1 MPARLYHACKVGIRY
16 NNPVSYSTLFC
27 DLDDTLYPA
36 SSGLWQA
43 IKERMN
49 LYMHE
54 YLGIPWEEI
63 PRLREM
69 YFQQYGTTL
78 RGLKAHYEIDEQ
90 DFLAF
95 VHDLPLERYL
105 KPDLELRRVL
115 EALPQR
121 KWILTNADAGHARR
135 VLRFLQLEDCFEGII
150 DILQLSPYC
159 KPQAEA
165 FTIALRLAGEEQPQ
179 HCVLVDDLPRTVEA
193 ARRFGMFAVLY
204 GTESPHPTADATFA
218 DWRKFPEILAH
229 HNGRLNQEEGK

>member
-1 MPARLYHACKVGIRY
+1 M
-16 NNPVSYSTLFC
+16 SYSTLFC

-54 YLGIPWEEI
+54 RLGIPWEEI
-63 PRLREM
+63 PRLRDA

-78 RGLKAHYEIDEQ
+78 RGLKAHYELDER

-105 KPDLELRRVL
+105 RPDPELRRVL

-121 KWILTNADAGHARR
+121 KWILTNADAGHAQR
-135 VLRFLQLEDCFEGII
+135 VLRFLQIEDCFEGII
-150 DILQLSPYC
+150 DILRLSPYC
-159 KPQAEA
+159 KPQPEA
-165 FTIALRLAGEEQPQ
+165 FAIALRLAGEEHPER
-179 HCVLVDDLPRTVEA
+179 CVLVDDLPRTVEA
-193 ARRFGMFAVLY
+193 ARRFGMLGVLY
-204 GTESPHPTADATFA
+204 GLESPHPAADATFT
-218 DWRKFPEILAH
+218 DWRRLPEILDR
-229 HNGRLNQEEGK
+229 HNGRLNSERTR